1 MTNYSIIS
9 YAVADY
15 CLDDINVNIYFAPEV
30 LTCFF
35 NATELASEVAKTGGK
50 SKIFGGIFSI
60 IKSQISQY
68 QTFEIWYDLI
78 EYKGVQ
84 LVWKSKFIKNTK
96 TMLVDVLHFENKK
109 EENEVFH

>member
-15 CLDDINVNIYFAPEV
+15 CLDDINVTIFFAPEV

-35 NATELASEVAKTGGK
+35 NATELASEVAETNGK

-68 QTFEIWYDLI
+68 KTFEIWYDLI

-84 LVWKSKFIKNTK
+84 LVWKSKFMTNTK
-96 TMLVDVLHFENKK
+96 TMLIDVLNVYGKQK
-109 EENEVFH
+109 ENEVFH

>member
-35 NATELASEVAKTGGK
+35 NATELASKGQKPVESQK
-50 SKIFGGIFSI
+50 FSVVY
-60 IKSQISQY
+60 SQ
-68 QTFEIWYDLI
+68 
-78 EYKGVQ
+78 
-84 LVWKSKFIKNTK
+84 
-96 TMLVDVLHFENKK
+96 
-109 EENEVFH
+109 